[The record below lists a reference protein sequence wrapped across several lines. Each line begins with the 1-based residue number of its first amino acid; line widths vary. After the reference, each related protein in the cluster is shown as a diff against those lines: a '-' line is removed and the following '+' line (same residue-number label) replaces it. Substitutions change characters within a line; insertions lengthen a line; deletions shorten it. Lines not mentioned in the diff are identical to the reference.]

1 PDSEE
6 EELPDAEKG
15 EKDDGKG
22 HDNESSD
29 SNKSP
34 KGTPG
39 SDLGGDSEDVSNG
52 KNTKANSGKNSGKNK
67 GGKGKGKEH
76 FHHGMLQYENVE
88 KFRRDIPDFAISYVI
103 PSTRS
108 SEIPGDGDY
117 NELSVVSEEFLDRS
131 FKSVFEDMAVGHFGT
146 AAYAMVNTGTP
157 FTVDFRVTLEFGVP
171 GEVPTVQFLFFFLAE
186 AVERN
191 VSSQQYL
198 FDLNAM
204 STTNPFSAATSFTLI
219 AKTNSDQG
227 TVAGGLTGG
236 PGSNRPPM
244 VSNDKDKK
252 LSAMHMIII
261 ILSVVMFLTL
271 CLLGY
276 LWYTGRN
283 SGRKFAPYNP
293 EQDNNMDLPIFKG
306 KLGIASRS
314 ENGDTESEHSD
325 PYGADDETVAYL
337 KALRQRYRDEVSV
350 SSDDQTVPRGYKDI
364 IDDDDDDDDSRI
376 RDEQNGIVFLSV
388 GGNESEEE
396 HDIESHEEEQ
406 ADEIDLLKLELNAIE
421 SEDDLGSF

>member
-1 PDSEE
+1 
-6 EELPDAEKG
+6 
-15 EKDDGKG
+15 
-22 HDNESSD
+22 
-29 SNKSP
+29 
-34 KGTPG
+34 
-39 SDLGGDSEDVSNG
+39 
-52 KNTKANSGKNSGKNK
+52 
-67 GGKGKGKEH
+67 
-76 FHHGMLQYENVE
+76 MLNDHIHISHSLILFCIAENVE
-88 KFRRDIPDFAISYVI
+88 KFRRDIPDFSISYNI

-146 AAYAMVNTGTP
+146 AAYAMINTDTP

-171 GEVPTVQFLFFFLAE
+171 GEVPTVQFLLARLGE
-186 AVERN
+186 AFDREA
-191 VSSQQYL
+191 SSQQYL

-204 STTNPFSAATSFTLI
+204 STTNPFSATTSFTLI

-244 VSNDKDKK
+244 VSNTNDDKR
-252 LSAMHMIII
+252 LSTMHVIII

-276 LWYTGRN
+276 LWYTGRDG
-283 SGRKFAPYNP
+283 GRKFPPYDP
-293 EQDNNMDLPIFKG
+293 DRDNTMDIPIFKG

-314 ENGDTESEHSD
+314 ENGDTESEYSD

-337 KALRQRYRDEVSV
+337 KSLRQRYKDEVSV

-364 IDDDDDDDDSRI
+364 VDDPNNKI

-388 GGNESEEE
+388 GDEAEDLHREENQDNDE
-396 HDIESHEEEQ
+396 RT
-406 ADEIDLLKLELNAIE
+406 DEIDLLQQELNATDI
-421 SEDDLGSF
+421 EDDLGSFY